1 MQDMQLRLLL
11 TFLCTLILEA
21 SPAQERPRKT
31 GISSLKFLGNY
42 IIPYNQ
48 SFDSTAIG
56 GLSGIDYD
64 EKENVFYL
72 LSDDRGL
79 HGKIRFYTA
88 KLDIGATGVRS
99 VNFLK
104 VNYLSGA
111 DKKLFN
117 AAQRS
122 HNPDAEAIRINPDDG
137 TIYWASEGERVVN
150 DKRKTLIDP
159 FIYQADLTGA
169 FLRALPLPGNLKIT
183 DRDQG
188 PRQNGTLEGI
198 TFDRENKYLFATL
211 EEPLYE
217 DGPRADT
224 VPNGAVCRIYKFDLT
239 SGKNVGQFAYPLE
252 PVAFPPRPANKFKI
266 NGVSEILSTGIENSL
281 VTVERSFSMGRL
293 PCTVR
298 VFIAD
303 LSIADNVIGEKSIS
317 GRKSGLIAKTLL
329 FNMDDLNIYIDNV
342 EGVTFGPDLPNGNRT
357 LIFVSDNNF
366 NWFEESQLLVFEV
379 IP

>member
-11 TFLCTLILEA
+11 ALFCALWLQA
-21 SPAQERPRKT
+21 SPAQERARKT

-42 IIPYNQ
+42 VIPYNQ

-88 KLDIGATGVRS
+88 RLDIGPTGVRS
-99 VNFLK
+99 INFLK

-111 DKKLFN
+111 NKKLFDTQ
-117 AAQRS
+117 QRS
-122 HNPDAEAIRINPDDG
+122 HNPDAEAIRINPHDG
-137 TIYWASEGERVVN
+137 TIYWASEGERVVS
-150 DKRKTLIDP
+150 DKTKTLIDP
-159 FIYQADLTGA
+159 FIYEADLTGT
-169 FLRALPLPGNLKIT
+169 FLRSLSLPRNLRIT
-183 DRDQG
+183 DREHG

-224 VPNGAVCRIYKFDLT
+224 VPNGAVCRIYKFDVA

-266 NGVSEILSTGIENSL
+266 NGVSEILSTGMDNSL
-281 VTVERSFSMGRL
+281 IAVERSFSMGRL

-298 VFIAD
+298 VFAAD
-303 LSIADNVIGEKSIS
+303 LSKADNVISEKSIS
-317 GRKSGLIAKTLL
+317 GRKSGLIVKTLL
-329 FNMDDLNIYIDNV
+329 LNMDELNIYIDNV
-342 EGVTFGPDLPNGNRT
+342 EGVTFGPNLPNGNRT
-357 LIFVSDNNF
+357 LVFVSDNNF